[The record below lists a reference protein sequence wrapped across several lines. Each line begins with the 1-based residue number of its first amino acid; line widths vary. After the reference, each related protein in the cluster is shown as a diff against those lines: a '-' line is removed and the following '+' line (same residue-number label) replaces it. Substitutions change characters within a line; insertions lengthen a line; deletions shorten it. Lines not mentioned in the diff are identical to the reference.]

1 MLDICDSD
9 PERKGRDMGM
19 SLGRERPLQWSG
31 WMFTGGCTGRVRGV
45 SSLVYPFGFGI
56 VLFVCIHIHG
66 CTYTSIPAYGNMY
79 FYFLELNIAFL
90 SFFFLIEFGVF
101 LCYLYFIRF
110 TTHLCLYLISCGN
123 CQM

>member
-56 VLFVCIHIHG
+56 VLCAFVFMVVLTHPFLLMEMCI
-66 CTYTSIPAYGNMY
+66 SI
-79 FYFLELNIAFL
+79 F
-90 SFFFLIEFGVF
+90 S
-101 LCYLYFIRF
+101 
-110 TTHLCLYLISCGN
+110 S
-123 CQM
+123 